1 MLLRRIARPMLAGI
15 FVYGGVSALRDP
27 EGHAK
32 AAQPV
37 LDRVAD
43 RVPVEEVPSNVTL
56 VRVDAGVKIGAG
68 LLLALGKAPRLA
80 SAALATSLVP
90 TTVAAHRFWEIED
103 PERRQAEQIQFLKN
117 LGLLG
122 GLMLASADTE
132 GKPSLAWRARRA
144 GRTSAATAE
153 LFHRDVTAGL
163 GELAER
169 AARTKGQAVAAAGQA
184 GGRLSDVAE
193 QAGGRF
199 TEVAGQLGEKAGP
212 AAARLGEVAGQL
224 GEKAAPAAARL
235 GEVAGQLGEKAGP
248 AAARLGERAGPAAA
262 RLGERAGPAAA
273 RLGEAAGH
281 AGGRLGEHTTRLL
294 GGAERWRGEADK
306 RGARAA
312 KQARK
317 ARKRAA
323 KRTAKRLEQIGKQ
336 AEKRIELASKRADKR
351 VKLIRKRAAARAEQV
366 RASLPR

>member
-1 MLLRRIARPMLAGI
+1 MLLRRIARPLLAGI

-37 LDRVAD
+37 LDQVAD

-68 LLLALGKAPRLA
+68 LLLALGKAPRLSA
-80 SAALATSLVP
+80 AALATSLVP
-90 TTVAAHRFWEIED
+90 TTVAGHRFWEIED

-132 GKPSLAWRARRA
+132 GRPSLAWRARRA

-163 GELAER
+163 GELADR
-169 AARTKGQAVAAAGQA
+169 AGRTKGQAAVAAGQAGERLGEVAGQA
-184 GGRLSDVAE
+184 GGRLTEVAG
-193 QAGGRF
+193 QAGGRL

-224 GEKAAPAAARL
+224 GEKAGPAAARLGDRAAPAAARL
-235 GEVAGQLGEKAGP
+235 GEVARP
-248 AAARLGERAGPAAA
+248 YAARLGD
-262 RLGERAGPAAA
+262 
-273 RLGEAAGH
+273 
-281 AGGRLGEHTTRLL
+281 HTDRLL
-294 GGAERWRGEADK
+294 GEADK
-306 RGARAA
+306 RGTRAA

-317 ARKRAA
+317 ARKRAG
-323 KRTAKRLEQIGKQ
+323 KLTAKRLEQISKQ
-336 AEKRIELASKRADKR
+336 AEKRIEQAGKRADKR
-351 VKLIRKRAAARAEQV
+351 VTVVRKRASARADQL